1 MVEILINNQVLDQ
14 FEMKNLEYLYHKD
27 YYLNLSGT
35 HEYRLYSYLSTFFN
49 NTIILDIGTSFGR
62 SAIAL
67 SHNDKNKVITYDVYD
82 WIQNNNHKIYSKR
95 NIEFRLKNIIED
107 LTEEFLRNCSLVII
121 DIDHFETMEKIIMD
135 KLSECKFSGM
145 ILLDDIYH
153 PQKDMYKAMQSLWKN
168 INIPKFDITKY
179 GHSTGTGLILMNSDD
194 IHIIIKL

>member
-82 WIQNNNHKIYSKR
+82 WIQNNNHKIYRRLEKYKR
-95 NIEFRLKNIIED
+95 EF
-107 LTEEFLRNCSLVII
+107 
-121 DIDHFETMEKIIMD
+121 
-135 KLSECKFSGM
+135 
-145 ILLDDIYH
+145 
-153 PQKDMYKAMQSLWKN
+153 
-168 INIPKFDITKY
+168 
-179 GHSTGTGLILMNSDD
+179 
-194 IHIIIKL
+194 HI